1 MKGGIKKVSVLF
13 FCITF
18 LLAFRPGGLAGSII
32 GGGYPGEYLLLYS
45 PTAASLSMGGVPSDG
60 ASSVFFNPSR
70 LSALRSKEFSFMRS
84 SLLSGGVYMASF
96 FGFPL
101 SERRVMSFG
110 FVSCG
115 VDGAEWVDDFGIGN
129 RGTFSDKN
137 SAYFAAYSAPVSK
150 NIDMGAAFKIV
161 TQEMHLYSAEGYG
174 LDAGIRFVKSKNFIP
189 SFSLQ
194 NIVAPSLLLRK
205 EGVPDE
211 FPLNARFS
219 LDTKPLKKLDFK
231 IDAVYENLTPKASD
245 ENLTPEASEK
255 SNSFFALGVE
265 FAVKE
270 MFRLRAGYNP
280 SSFSAG
286 FGVDMGNTVFDWAV
300 QIRDEGNFFTAGI
313 SVKWGMI
320 PQLWQKRLMDK
331 EKFLS
336 DFSQNLE
343 IEKAYTIEK
352 DKKTDEMR
360 DDIVKSRLSSAK
372 RYVKN
377 HEYGMAMNE
386 INAVLKLN
394 PEHEQASTLK
404 KDISSGR
411 LKADLHYALAY
422 QYYKN
427 EHYKAALKKAKK
439 AIRLNRDHPDAQFL
453 FHMITA
459 RIFIDA
465 GDYYQAKEHLLEAFK
480 LYPDDS
486 ECLMLLKGINDLLKA
501 GKMGSSR

>member
-1 MKGGIKKVSVLF
+1 MTGGIKKLSVLF

-18 LLAFRPGGLAGSII
+18 WLAFCPGGLAGSVI

-150 NIDMGAAFKIV
+150 NLDIGAAFKIV
-161 TQEMHLYSAEGYG
+161 TQDMHLYSAEGYG

-231 IDAVYENLTPKASD
+231 IDAVYENLTPA
-245 ENLTPEASEK
+245 ASEK

-265 FAVKE
+265 YAVKE

-286 FGVDMGNTVFDWAV
+286 FGVDMGKTDFDWAM
-300 QIRDEGNFFTAGI
+300 QIRDEGNFFAAGLSI
-313 SVKWGMI
+313 KWGMM
-320 PQLWQKRLMDK
+320 PQLWQKRLMDR
-331 EKFLS
+331 ENFLN
-336 DFSQNLE
+336 DFSKNLE

-352 DKKTDEMR
+352 ERNVDEQTAEAVR
-360 DDIVKSRLSSAK
+360 SRFFAAK

-377 HEYGMAMNE
+377 HEYSRAMDE
-386 INAVLKLN
+386 LNAVLKIS
-394 PEHEQASTLK
+394 PENENALRLK

-427 EHYKAALKKAKK
+427 DDYKMALKKAKK
-439 AIRLNRDHPDAQFL
+439 AIRLNRDHGDAKFL
-453 FHMITA
+453 YNMINA
-459 RIFIDA
+459 RIFIDK

-480 LYPDDS
+480 MYPDDS
-486 ECLMLLKGINDLLKA
+486 ECIMLLKGINDLLKA
-501 GKMGSSR
+501 GQKGTGLRGE